1 MKEKLGLVHIYCGDG
16 KGKTTSSVGL
26 TVRALGAGLRVVFC
40 QFLKSGKSSEL
51 NILKSLD
58 NLTYVSGEGVRGFI
72 SRMSEEEVNKI
83 RHMHNEML
91 DECID
96 LCKSGKCDMLVL
108 DEIMAAVNL
117 NVADFDKLLDFL
129 RNRSENI
136 EIVMTGRDPKPEL
149 IEIADYVSE
158 VKKIKHPYDRGIN
171 ARVGVEK

>member
-26 TVRALGAGLRVVFC
+26 TVRALGAGLKVVFC

-51 NILKSLD
+51 NILKSLE

-72 SRMSEEEVNKI
+72 SSMSEEEVNKI
-83 RHMHNEML
+83 RDMHNNML

-96 LCKSGKCDMLVL
+96 LCKAGKCDMLIL

-129 RNRSENI
+129 RNRPENI
-136 EIVMTGRDPKPEL
+136 EIVMTGRDPKREL

-158 VKKIKHPYDRGIN
+158 IKKIKHPFDRGIN

>member
-1 MKEKLGLVHIYCGDG
+1 MKNELGLVHIYCGDG

-26 TVRALGAGLRVVFC
+26 TVRALGSGLRVVFC

-58 NLTYVSGEGVRGFI
+58 NLTFISGEGVRGFVW
-72 SRMSEEEVNKI
+72 SMSEEEINKV
-83 RHMHNEML
+83 RDMHNEML
-91 DECID
+91 DKCID

-117 NVADFDKLLDFL
+117 NAADYDKLLDFL
-129 RNRSENI
+129 RNRPENV
-136 EIVMTGRDPKPEL
+136 EIVMTGRDPKEEL

-158 VKKIKHPYDRGIN
+158 IKKIKHPYDRGIN